1 MAVGTGS
8 IACRI
13 YLPPFE
19 KKRKMK
25 IGVIETAV
33 IHAPADRV
41 KAFIADLHNLS
52 VWDTST
58 RRVRLVR
65 AGDAA
70 TSALYNVDI
79 DFALFGGCCLCRPCA
94 SGSSRITYEVLP
106 SNSRRL
112 VMNGTGAGVRTLE
125 TYSFRSVGSTTEL
138 TYGVRVDVQGW
149 RTVFAPCISV
159 RTRFLAQK
167 ALRKLEELDSNVFV

>member
-1 MAVGTGS
+1 
-8 IACRI
+8 
-13 YLPPFE
+13 
-19 KKRKMK
+19 MK
-25 IGVIETAV
+25 LNVVETAA
-33 IHAPADRV
+33 IHAPAAQV
-41 KAFIADLHNLS
+41 KAYIANLNNLQA
-52 VWDTST
+52 WDTST

-70 TSALYNVDI
+70 KPAVFDVDI
-79 DFALFGGCCLCRPCA
+79 DFSLFGGCCLCRPCA
-94 SGSSRITYEVLP
+94 IGSTRITYEVLP

-112 VMNGTGAGVRTLE
+112 VMNGTGAGVRTTE

-167 ALRKLEELDSNVFV
+167 ALRKLEELDLNVFV